1 MALLN
6 KTNVLNLSKD
16 GTFLP
21 TGEISS
27 DPADVDALFK
37 HIKKAKNDHLV
48 LYFHGG
54 LVPEARGIE
63 TAEKLYSLF
72 TDRVKAHPLFFIW
85 ESGGLHVI
93 NNNLSSLA
101 DTPLY
106 KELMR
111 ALLKFAL
118 SKLESLADGR
128 GAGDTVDIVNDA
140 DVQKAVKVE
149 WEGGSAITPD
159 LQTKLGDL
167 SDDQKEQFEDLL
179 DNSLAFQN
187 AVDQVAN
194 SLSAEIDGRSLGP
207 NEAAGKANLDWF
219 SPQVRAAL
227 QAEVAPADGEGPRG
241 LITTTFLVK
250 SAVGILTRVVGRLI
264 EKTDHGLV
272 CTVTEEILRLL
283 YLDKVGGWLW
293 SEMKQETSDAFAS
306 NSGLAGDSMHGGTYF
321 LYKLTKYVSNKANP
335 PLKVSMVGH
344 SAGSIYICHLFE
356 AALKS
361 LPAGFKFHKIAFL
374 APGVDFELFNKT
386 LVEHSDR
393 FTEFRM
399 FTMNDDME
407 SKDTLVPL
415 VYPRSLLYFVSGA
428 LEGNVEKPIVGL
440 ERFYSGQKPYT
451 SPLFEAVNSF
461 VKSATQPRVVWSLTT
476 GGQPGFNCAAKHH
489 GGFALEPVTQD
500 SLAAYLAA

>member
-16 GTFLP
+16 GTFHP

-27 DPADVDALFK
+27 DPTDVDALFK
-37 HIKKAKNDHLV
+37 HIKKAKKDHLV

-72 TDRVKAHPLFFIW
+72 SDRVKAHPLFFIW
-85 ESGGLHVI
+85 ESGGLDVI
-93 NNNLSSLA
+93 KNNLSSLA

-128 GAGDTVDIVNDA
+128 GPGDSVDILNDA
-140 DVQKAVKVE
+140 KVQLAVKVE
-149 WEGGSAITPD
+149 WDGGSAITPG
-159 LQTKLGDL
+159 LQKKLGKL
-167 SDDQKEQFEDLL
+167 SEQQKEQFEDLL
-179 DNSLAFQN
+179 ENSLYFQN
-187 AVDQVAN
+187 AAEQVAN
-194 SLSAEIDGRSLGP
+194 SLSAEIDGRGLGP
-207 NEAAGKANLDWF
+207 DEAAGKANLEWF
-219 SPQVRAAL
+219 SPKALAAL
-227 QAEVAPADGEGPRG
+227 QAEVAPAVKGDRG
-241 LITTTFLVK
+241 LITTAFLVK
-250 SAVGILTRVVGRLI
+250 SAVGILTRVIGRLI

-272 CTVTEEILRLL
+272 CTVTEEILRQL
-283 YLDKVGGWLW
+283 YLDKVGGWVW
-293 SEMKQETSDAFAS
+293 SEMKQETAEAFAA
-306 NSGLAGDSMHGGTYF
+306 NTGLTGDLMHGGTYF
-321 LYKLTKYVSNKANP
+321 LYKLNKYISNKANP

-361 LPAGFKFHKIAFL
+361 LPADFKFHKIAFL
-374 APGVDFELFNKT
+374 APGVDFELFDKT

-407 SKDTLVPL
+407 SKDTLVAL

-451 SPLFEAVNSF
+451 SPLFVEVNSF
-461 VKSATQPRVVWSLTT
+461 VKSATQPRVVWSLTS
-476 GGQPGFNCAAKHH
+476 GGQPGFNCAAEHH
-489 GGFALEPVTQD
+489 GGFAIEPVTQD